1 MAPARMLS
9 GESKTP
15 PVVDMN
21 LLGANWKVEERN
33 VSAGVFEVAADTE
46 WGTKPSWVSAN
57 LHWTVL
63 CQLDAGLAN
72 TWVCDVACIH
82 VSCAIERSDT
92 SHVQML

>member
-46 WGTKPSWVSAN
+46 WGTKPS
-57 LHWTVL
+57 
-63 CQLDAGLAN
+63 
-72 TWVCDVACIH
+72 
-82 VSCAIERSDT
+82 
-92 SHVQML
+92 